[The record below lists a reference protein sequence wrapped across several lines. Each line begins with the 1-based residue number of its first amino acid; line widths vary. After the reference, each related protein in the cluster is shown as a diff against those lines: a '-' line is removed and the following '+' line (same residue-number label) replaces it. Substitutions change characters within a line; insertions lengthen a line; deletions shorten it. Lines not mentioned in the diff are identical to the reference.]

1 MHTSTNAALPARR
14 KLRGPAPLR
23 PEIQALRAI
32 AVMTVVVFHL
42 WPLRLT
48 GGYVGVDVFFAISG
62 YLITGHILKE
72 MAHERGFS
80 LPSFWA
86 RRIRRLLPAATLVL
100 IVTLIATVIFT
111 QAPVWAALSPQVIAS
126 AGGFEN
132 WLLAV
137 NSVDY
142 FGSHNAPTAVQ
153 HYWSLSA
160 EEQFYVFWAVALF
173 VIAVLTRKSAARV
186 RRRIVIISISVLVAS
201 SLTWSIIQS
210 FTNQQVGYFSTL
222 THAWEFGLGGLM
234 AAVLSRGIVVT
245 SERTAW
251 LRPVL
256 TAVGIIAILVSS
268 FVFTGATR
276 FPGWVALIPVGG
288 AVLVMIFGGRS
299 DGRIRTPYVWMR
311 PIEFVGAVSFAMYL
325 WHWPLIV
332 LAPSVLGRPLS
343 TVDKFVI
350 LFASVLLAWLTKIA
364 VEDPLRRSKI
374 LSAANWRTFAMGALA
389 TALTIALALGS
400 ATWANNINAEIAAEN
415 AKKVARALVKPSTSC
430 LGAFSMSHPA
440 DCPDIFTVSEK
451 YGPEVAKDD
460 WGPIAGVNKDGT
472 MPTSTCT
479 KFGPNSSYSDCLLVD
494 SGAGAPGM
502 VVVGDS
508 HALALL
514 EPIAVVARA
523 QKITLHAILKNS
535 CTPTQPQQY
544 DNQSNR
550 AECNDWRYAMMTYVA
565 EMPGIQTVIA
575 AGYTRKEGW
584 NDSAQS
590 KASILRDYTGLWSQW
605 VDAGMKILVIEDVP
619 MTAGQSVPECIKALP
634 GVVDPCSVTRA
645 VGLKPDIVVDAVA
658 YAEDSSIQLMSLNDA
673 FCDSTTCHA
682 VIGGTI
688 AYRDSHH
695 LSATFALTLVPHFE
709 AAFANIANSANLADK

>member
-1 MHTSTNAALPARR
+1 LQPSSNGALPARR

-32 AVMTVVVFHL
+32 AVTTVVVFHL

-72 MAHERGFS
+72 MSHERGFS

-132 WLLAV
+132 WLLAI
-137 NSVDY
+137 NAVDY
-142 FGSHNAPTAVQ
+142 FGANNAPTAVQ

-160 EEQFYVFWAVALF
+160 EEQFYVVWAIALF
-173 VIAVLTRKSAARV
+173 AIAALTRKSSAPI
-186 RRRIVIISISVLVAS
+186 RRRVVIVAIGVLIAAS
-201 SLTWSIIQS
+201 LSWSIIQS
-210 FTNQQVGYFSTL
+210 FTNQQIGYFSTL

-234 AAVLSRGIVVT
+234 AAVLSRGIVAT
-245 SERTAW
+245 STRLAW
-251 LRPVL
+251 LRP
-256 TAVGIIAILVSS
+256 AVTSMGIAAILASS
-268 FVFTGATR
+268 VVLTGATR
-276 FPGWVALIPVGG
+276 FPGWVAIIPVGG

-299 DGRIRTPYVWMR
+299 DGRIRTPFIWMR
-311 PIEFVGAVSFAMYL
+311 PIEFIGAVSFAMYL

-332 LAPSVLGRPLS
+332 LGPSVLGRPLN
-343 TVDKFVI
+343 TCDKFVI
-350 LFASVLLAWLTKIA
+350 LFASIALAWLTKIT

-374 LSAANWRTFAMGALA
+374 LGTKSWRTFAMGAIA
-389 TALTIALALGS
+389 TALTIALALG
-400 ATWANNINAEIAAEN
+400 AGTWANSINAEIAAEN

-430 LGAFSMSHPA
+430 LGAFAMSHPA
-440 DCPDIFTVSEK
+440 DCPDIFTVSAK
-451 YGPEVAKDD
+451 YGPDVAKDD

-479 KFGPNSSYSDCLLVD
+479 KFGPDNAYSDCLLVD
-494 SGAGAPGM
+494 SGASAPGM
-502 VVVGDS
+502 VIVGDS

-544 DNQSNR
+544 DNQANR
-550 AECNDWRYAMMTYVA
+550 AACNDWRYAMMTYVA
-565 EMPGIQTVIA
+565 EMPHVSTVIA

-584 NDSAQS
+584 KDSAQS
-590 KASILRDYTGLWSQW
+590 KSSIMRDYTGLWSQW
-605 VDAGMKILVIEDVP
+605 VDAGKKILVVEDVP
-619 MTAGQSVPECIKALP
+619 MTSGQSVPECVKDHP

-645 VGLKPDIVVDAVA
+645 KSLTPDIVVDAVA
-658 YAEDSSIQLMSLNDA
+658 YADDPNIQLMSLNDA
-673 FCDSTTCHA
+673 FCDKTTCHA
-682 VIGGTI
+682 VIGATI

-709 AAFANIANSANLADK
+709 AAFTNIANSANLAR

>member
-1 MHTSTNAALPARR
+1 MHNSSSSGLPSRR
-14 KLRGPAPLR
+14 TLRKREALR

-72 MAHERGFS
+72 MSHERGFS
-80 LPSFWA
+80 LPQFWA

-100 IVTLIATVIFT
+100 IVTLIATVALT
-111 QAPVWAALSPQVIAS
+111 QAPVWAALSPQLIAS

-132 WLLAV
+132 WLLAI

-142 FGSHNAPTAVQ
+142 FGSTDAPTAVQ

-160 EEQFYVFWAVALF
+160 EEQFYVAWAIALF
-173 VIAVLTRKSAARV
+173 AIAFFTKTLAPAT
-186 RRRIVIISISVLVAS
+186 RRRVVLIAISVLIVS
-201 SLTWSIIQS
+201 SLAWSIIQS
-210 FTNQQVGYFSTL
+210 YTNQQVGYFSTL

-234 AAVLSRGIVVT
+234 AAVLSRGIVGT
-245 SERTAW
+245 TARTAW
-251 LRPVL
+251 LRPTL
-256 TAVGIIAILVSS
+256 TTVGIVAILMSS
-268 FVFTGATR
+268 YLFTGATR
-276 FPGWVALIPVGG
+276 FPGWIALIPVGG

-299 DGRIRTPYVWMR
+299 DGRVQTPYLWMR
-311 PIEFVGAVSFAMYL
+311 PIEFIGAVSFAMYL

-332 LAPSVLGRPLS
+332 LGPAVLGRPLN
-343 TVDKFVI
+343 TLDKIVI
-350 LFASVLLAWLTKIA
+350 LFGSILLAWLTKIA
-364 VEDPLRRSKI
+364 IEDPLRRSAFLTAKT
-374 LSAANWRTFAMGALA
+374 WRSFAMGAIA
-389 TALTIALALGS
+389 TAVTIGLAFG
-400 ATWANNINAEIAAEN
+400 AGAWAQSINAEIAAEN
-415 AKKVARALVKPSTSC
+415 AKKVARALVKPSSSC
-430 LGAFSMSHPA
+430 LGAFAMSHPT

-451 YGPEVAKDD
+451 YGPDVAKDD

-472 MPTSTCT
+472 MPTSTCST
-479 KFGPNSSYSDCLLVD
+479 FGPGNAYSDCLLVD
-494 SGAGAPGM
+494 SGAQAPG
-502 VVVGDS
+502 VVIVGDS

-523 QKITLHAILKNS
+523 KKVNLHAILKNS

-544 DNQSNR
+544 ENLANR

-565 EMPGIQTVIA
+565 EMPNVGTVIA

-584 NDSAQS
+584 NDAAQS
-590 KASILRDYTGLWSQW
+590 TASIMRDYTGLWSQW
-605 VDAGMKILVIEDVP
+605 VNAGKKVLVVEDVP
-619 MTAGQSVPECIKALP
+619 MTSGQSVPECIRNHP
-634 GVVDPCSVTRA
+634 GVIDPCTVPRSK
-645 VGLKPDIVVDAVA
+645 GLTADIVVEAVA
-658 YAEDSSIQLMSLNDA
+658 YAEDKNIQLMSLTDA
-673 FCDSTTCHA
+673 FCDAKNCHA

-695 LSATFALTLVPHFE
+695 ISATFALTLVPHFE
-709 AAFANIANSANLADK
+709 AAFTNIENSANLAD